1 MDKTEKERL
10 VSELTDKLR
19 NSDTLIVTDYRGLTM
34 PQIDALRGTL
44 IEHGAKFTV
53 VKNTLTRRAAEAAGA
68 DQLLTLLEGPSAIA
82 FIESD
87 GDMVAVAKALADSAK
102 ATKVLA
108 IRGGLMQ
115 GKTIS
120 ADDVD
125 ELAKLPPF
133 DVLRG
138 QVLGAIVG
146 PLQSLLG
153 LVSAPLQNLVG
164 LIDARIEQLGGADAA
179 AAPEAEAVPEAPAEA
194 AEAEPVAEAEAGRLQ
209 SPRRRQSRLPRRSR
223 ARGGGRAGCRGRARA
238 RGGGRAGCRG
248 GAGARARGGG
258 RAGCRGGA
266 EPEPEPEAEAEPVAE
281 AELEPEPEPEA
292 EPVAGRSPRP
302 SSGRAGSVAEPEP
315 ARPSRSSRS
324 REEPEEPEAEFVTFI
339 APAVSEPVVPSPRTT
354 SPRRSKSAPRSP
366 SPRRRPGA
374 RRGAGRR
381 GIRRRVRHLHRA
393 GRQGAE
399 LRQRARRR
407 DRQRIRFRKRGGVSD
422 GGSRHRLR
430 AARRDDR
437 ARAGRVEEEDRGRV
451 GHHGGSRRRGG
462 RARRRRCRAGGG
474 GGADRLRRHA
484 HERGPAKIGVI
495 KVVRAVTGLGLKE
508 AKDLVDGAPAAVK
521 EGVNKE
527 EADTIVAQ
535 LEEAGASVEVK

>member
-179 AAPEAEAVPEAPAEA
+179 APAAEAAVEAEAPVAEVAEAEPEAEAEPAVVEEPG
-194 AEAEPVAEAEAGRLQ
+194 AEAEPVVE
-209 SPRRRQSRLPRRSR
+209 
-223 ARGGGRAGCRGRARA
+223 
-238 RGGGRAGCRG
+238 
-248 GAGARARGGG
+248 
-258 RAGCRGGA
+258 A
-266 EPEPEPEAEAEPVAE
+266 EPEPEPEVEAPVAEVAEAEPEAEAEPAVVEEPEAEAEPV
-281 AELEPEPEPEA
+281 
-292 EPVAGRSPRP
+292 VG
-302 SSGRAGSVAEPEP
+302 
-315 ARPSRSSRS
+315 
-324 REEPEEPEAEFVTFI
+324 
-339 APAVSEPVVPSPRTT
+339 
-354 SPRRSKSAPRSP
+354 
-366 SPRRRPGA
+366 
-374 RRGAGRR
+374 
-381 GIRRRVRHLHRA
+381 
-393 GRQGAE
+393 
-399 LRQRARRR
+399 
-407 DRQRIRFRKRGGVSD
+407 
-422 GGSRHRLR
+422 
-430 AARRDDR
+430 R
-437 ARAGRVEEEDRGRV
+437 ARAGAGAGAR
-451 GHHGGSRRRGG
+451 GGS
-462 RARRRRCRAGGG
+462 
-474 GGADRLRRHA
+474 
-484 HERGPAKIGVI
+484 
-495 KVVRAVTGLGLKE
+495 
-508 AKDLVDGAPAAVK
+508 
-521 EGVNKE
+521 
-527 EADTIVAQ
+527 
-535 LEEAGASVEVK
+535 